1 MNNVFIKNTFLF
13 VILVFLQ
20 VTVFNNIGYLGYI
33 NPMVYLLFVV
43 LYPYRENR
51 ISFLFAAF
59 LIGLSV
65 DIFSNTGGIH
75 AASTVFVA
83 YIRVVVLKIVF
94 GQNFDFQEL
103 KMSQY
108 PFSKVFSYTTIVV
121 LLHHILFYFLE
132 VFNFNHLFTTI
143 VKIATT
149 SVSTVVFCLLSIYV
163 FSSQKK

>member
-51 ISFLFAAF
+51 IPFLFAAF

-83 YIRVVVLKIVF
+83 YIRVVVFLGAAGLFRCARQLLLVGQGINCAGLSGIGAAGKSDFVAAVF
-94 GQNFDFQEL
+94 
-103 KMSQY
+103 
-108 PFSKVFSYTTIVV
+108 
-121 LLHHILFYFLE
+121 H
-132 VFNFNHLFTTI
+132 
-143 VKIATT
+143 A
-149 SVSTVVFCLLSIYV
+149 
-163 FSSQKK
+163 